1 MTAAEEAAAQ
11 AQLLEDVI
19 ATAQRLVKAEKDSSK
34 ITPAYIADKVKLAAA
49 MFASDPP
56 VPLNEAL
63 VVSTLIQRFSHRMGK
78 ATTLKDNTGHIE
90 WLKAARKKD
99 WPYWRRYRDYQE
111 SKLSDVVV
119 DGLDESTSDILGL
132 LEDPLRADPWDRRG
146 LVVGHVQSG
155 KTSNYTGL
163 INKAADAGYKII
175 IVLAGL
181 HNNLRSQTQI
191 RLEEGFLGY
200 ETTQGGDPGAS
211 IGVAAFGED
220 LKTNS
225 ATTRAEN
232 GDFSKAIAK
241 HFSGISPEERP
252 WVFVVKKQKTVL
264 TELLKW
270 IQKRVA
276 DLPHPLP
283 YTLPPQFPLPDG
295 NEWKLVTKLPLL
307 VIDDE
312 ADNASVDTGEQPF
325 NEDGT
330 PDEEHSPKTINSL
343 IRRLLHSFSRKAYVG
358 YTATPFANIYIHH
371 KGATI
376 VEGPDLFPKAFIINL
391 AAPSNYVGPA
401 RMFGKLTK
409 DGRVGA
415 LPLSRSIL
423 DHYDPEAE
431 AGWMPPKHKKTH
443 VPVHN
448 GQEAIPKSLRDA
460 VQSFILACAARELRG
475 QGLEHSSMLIHVTRY
490 VSVQDHVREQVEEAL
505 RKMRQKITR
514 GSDADEL
521 LAQMRKLWDED
532 FVPTRDKVAGLSTPE
547 ELPPPMPSWNDVLAK
562 LPDVLDDIV
571 VRSINGTAK
580 DALDYATPGAALKVI
595 AVGGDKLARGLT
607 LEGLCTSYFVRTTK
621 MYDTLMQMGRWF
633 GYRPGYLDL
642 CRLYTSPDLV
652 KWFGHIA
659 EASEELREEFDFM
672 AKAKLTPEQY
682 GLKVM
687 SHEILTVTSPLKM
700 RNAQTLSLTYSGTRP
715 QTILFHRNAAI
726 QQANLDATD
735 ALVANLGT
743 KFVDAPKYQRDGE
756 ADSWPGARL
765 WQDVDASHVLA
776 FLAAYATHPNATSA
790 KAAVLSNFIS
800 KMLDIGKLKQWSVA
814 LLSGGEG
821 VGEPHVFPGGFE
833 PKSLQTRKTED
844 PDPPGMKDPTTFA
857 IGVLTE
863 PKDEGIDLD
872 DDIWRDALARTR
884 AAWKPEPARGRINMP
899 SSPSGKGIR
908 EARDRLGGEADRGLL
923 LLYSLAPY
931 YKGKEKLPENLIVP
945 GWDKP
950 IMAFA
955 IAFPSSENGIH
966 VEYEV
971 NLLYWIQEYGP
982 SE

>member
-1 MTAAEEAAAQ
+1 MTAAEEAAEQ
-11 AQLLEDVI
+11 AQLQEDVI
-19 ATAQRLVKAEKDSSK
+19 ATAQRLVKAERDSSK
-34 ITPAYIADKVKLAAA
+34 ITPSYIAEKVRMAAA
-49 MFASDPP
+49 TFASDPP
-56 VPLNEAL
+56 IPLDEAK
-63 VVSTLIQRFSHRMGK
+63 VVATLIQRFSHRMGK
-78 ATTLKDNTGHIE
+78 ATTLKDNTGHFD
-90 WLKAARKKD
+90 WLNAVRKRD
-99 WPYWRRYRDYQE
+99 WHYWRRYRDHQE

-119 DGLDESTSDILGL
+119 DGLDEATDDILGL
-132 LEDPLRADPWDRRG
+132 LEDPMRADAWDRRG

-175 IVLAGL
+175 IVLAGM
-181 HNNLRSQTQI
+181 HNNLRSQTQM

-200 ETTQGGDPGAS
+200 ETTANRDAGAA
-211 IGVAAFGED
+211 IGVAGFGEN

-241 HFSGISPEERP
+241 HFHGISPEERP
-252 WVFVVKKQKTVL
+252 WLFVVKKQKTVL

-270 IQKRVA
+270 IQARVA
-276 DLPHPLP
+276 DSPSSMP
-283 YTLPPQFPLPDG
+283 G
-295 NEWKLVTKLPLL
+295 WKFVTKLPLL
-307 VIDDE
+307 MIDDE
-312 ADNASVDTGEQPF
+312 ADNASVDTGEQLF
-325 NEDGT
+325 NDDGT
-330 PDEEHSPKTINSL
+330 PDEEHQPKTINSL
-343 IRRLLHSFSRKAYVG
+343 IRQLLHCFTRKAYVG

-371 KGATI
+371 TGATAR
-376 VEGPDLFPKAFIINL
+376 EGPDLFPRAFIINL

-401 RMFGKLTK
+401 RMFGELTK

-431 AGWMPPKHKKTH
+431 SGWMPPKHKKTH
-443 VPVHN
+443 VPVFN
-448 GQEAIPKSLRDA
+448 GQETVPVSLRDA
-460 VQSFILACAARELRG
+460 IHSFVLVCAARELRG

-490 VSVQDHVREQVEEAL
+490 VAVQDHVREQVEETV
-505 RKMRQKITR
+505 RRMRQKITR

-521 LAQMRKLWDED
+521 LVQMRKLWDED
-532 FVPTRDKVAGLSTPE
+532 FLPTRDKVAELSPAE
-547 ELPPPMPSWNDVLAK
+547 ERPPVLPAWDDVLAK
-562 LPDVLDDIV
+562 LPDVLDDID

-607 LEGLCTSYFVRTTK
+607 LEGLCVSYFVRTTK

-659 EASEELREEFDFM
+659 DASEELREEFDFM

-687 SHEILTVTSPLKM
+687 SHETLTVTSSLKM

-715 QTILFHRNAAI
+715 QTILFHRDSKV
-726 QQANLDATD
+726 QKANLAVTD
-735 ALVANLGT
+735 ALIASLGT
-743 KFVDAPKYQRDGE
+743 KFEQGPKYPRDGD

-765 WQDVDASHVLA
+765 WTDVPAPLVLA
-776 FLAAYATHPNATSA
+776 FLSAYATHPNATSA
-790 KAAVLSNFIS
+790 KAGVLADFIT

-814 LLSGGEG
+814 LLTGGDG
-821 VGEPHVFPGGFE
+821 IGETHVFPGDFE
-833 PKSLQTRKTED
+833 IKSFQIRKTED
-844 PDPPGMKDPTTFA
+844 PDPPGIRDPAMFA
-857 IGVLTE
+857 IGVLTD
-863 PKDEGIDLD
+863 PKDEGIDLPD
-872 DDIWRDALARTR
+872 TAWRDALARTQ
-884 AAWKPEPARGRINMP
+884 AAWRPDPARARVTLP
-899 SSPSGKGIR
+899 TSPSGSGIR
-908 EARDRLGGEADRGLL
+908 EARDRLGGAADCGLL

-931 YKGKEKLPENLIVP
+931 YKGTTKLPENLIVP

-955 IAFPSSENGIH
+955 IAFPASENGIR

-971 NLLYWIQEYGP
+971 NLLYWMQEYGP

>member
-1 MTAAEEAAAQ
+1 MIAAEEALAHN
-11 AQLLEDVI
+11 QLLEDVI
-19 ATAQRLVKAEKDSSK
+19 ATAQRLVKAEKDTSK
-34 ITPAYIADKVKLAAA
+34 VTPAYIAEKVKLAAA

-56 VPLNEAL
+56 IPLDEAKA
-63 VVSTLIQRFSHRMGK
+63 VTTLIQRFSHRMGK
-78 ATTLKDNTGHIE
+78 STTLTDNTGHIE
-90 WLKAARKKD
+90 WLNAARKKD
-99 WPYWRRYRDYQE
+99 WYYWRRYRDYLE
-111 SKLSDVVV
+111 SKLSDTVV
-119 DGLDESTSDILGL
+119 DGLDESTSDILSL
-132 LEDPLRADPWDRRG
+132 LEDPLRTEAWDRRG

-200 ETTQGGDPGAS
+200 ETTPGGDPGAS
-211 IGVAAFGED
+211 IGVASFGED

-232 GDFSKAIAK
+232 GDFSQAIAK
-241 HFSGISPEERP
+241 HFNGISPEERP

-276 DLPHPLP
+276 DTPHPLS
-283 YTLPPQFPLPDG
+283 YALSNQHPLPDG
-295 NEWKLVTKLPLL
+295 KEWKLVTKLPLL

-312 ADNASVDTGEQPF
+312 ADNASVDTGEQLF
-325 NEDGT
+325 NDDGT

-343 IRRLLHSFSRKAYVG
+343 IRRVLHSFSRKAYVG

-371 KGATI
+371 KGTTTA
-376 VEGPDLFPKAFIINL
+376 EGPDLFPKAFIINL
-391 AAPSNYVGPA
+391 SAPSNYVGPA
-401 RMFGKLTK
+401 RMFGKKTK

-415 LPLSRSIL
+415 LPLLRNIL
-423 DHYDPEAE
+423 DHYDPEDE

-443 VPVHN
+443 VPIYN
-448 GQEAIPKSLRDA
+448 GQETVPKSLRDA
-460 VQSFILACAARELRG
+460 IQSFVLACAARELRG

-490 VSVQDHVREQVEEAL
+490 VAVQDHVREQVEETV
-505 RKMRQKITR
+505 RRMRQKITR

-521 LAQMRKLWDED
+521 LAQIRKLWVED
-532 FVPTRDKVAGLSTPE
+532 FVPTRDKVADLSPPE
-547 ELPPPMPSWNDVLAK
+547 EQPPSLPTWDEVVAK

-580 DALDYATPGAALKVI
+580 DALDYATPGAVLKVI

-607 LEGLCTSYFVRTTK
+607 LEGLCVSYFVRTTK

-659 EASEELREEFDFM
+659 DASEELREEFDFM

-687 SHEILTVTSPLKM
+687 SHETLTVTSPLKM

-715 QTILFHRNAAI
+715 QTIIFHRNAAI
-726 QQANLDATD
+726 QQSNLDATD
-735 ALVANLGT
+735 ALVAALGPR
-743 KFVDAPKYQRDGE
+743 FVDAPKYLRDGE
-756 ADSWPGARL
+756 VDSWPGARL
-765 WQDVDASHVLA
+765 WRDVHASHVLA
-776 FLAAYATHPNATSA
+776 FLSAYTTHPNATSA
-790 KAAVLSNFIS
+790 KAAVLSDFIT
-800 KMLDIGKLKQWSVA
+800 KMTDIGKLKHWSIA

-821 VGEPHVFPGGFE
+821 VGEPHVFPGGLE
-833 PKSLQTRKTED
+833 PKTFQMRKTDD
-844 PDPPGMKDPTTFA
+844 PDPTGVKDPAMFA
-857 IGVLTE
+857 IGVLTD
-863 PKDEGIDLD
+863 PKDEAIDID
-872 DDIWRDALARTR
+872 DDVWRDALTRTR
-884 AAWKPEPARGRINMP
+884 AAWKPDPARGRDKLP
-899 SSPSGKGIR
+899 TSPSGKGIR
-908 EARDRLGGEADRGLL
+908 EARDRLGGDADRGLL
-923 LLYSLAPY
+923 LLYTLAPY
-931 YKGKEKLPENLIVP
+931 KGKVKAPENLIVP

-955 IAFPSSENGIH
+955 IAFPSAEHGIR

-971 NLLYWIQEYGP
+971 NLLYWMQEYGP

>member
-1 MTAAEEAAAQ
+1 MTAAEEAAEQ

-19 ATAQRLVKAEKDSSK
+19 ATAQRLVKAERDSSK
-34 ITPAYIADKVKLAAA
+34 ITPGYIAEKVQMAAA
-49 MFASDPP
+49 TFASDPP
-56 VPLNEAL
+56 IPLDEAK
-63 VVSTLIQRFSHRMGK
+63 VVATLIQRFSHRMGK
-78 ATTLKDNTGHIE
+78 ATTLKDNTGHFD
-90 WLKAARKKD
+90 WLNAARKKD
-99 WPYWRRYRDYQE
+99 WPYWRRYRDHQE

-119 DGLDESTSDILGL
+119 DGLDEATDDILGL
-132 LEDPLRADPWDRRG
+132 LEDPMRSDPWDRRG

-175 IVLAGL
+175 IVLAGM
-181 HNNLRSQTQI
+181 HNNLRSQTQM

-200 ETTQGGDPGAS
+200 ETTADRDAGAA
-211 IGVAAFGED
+211 IGVAEFGEN

-241 HFSGISPEERP
+241 HFHGISPEEHP
-252 WVFVVKKQKTVL
+252 WLFVVKKQKTVL

-270 IQKRVA
+270 IRTRVA
-276 DLPHPLP
+276 DA
-283 YTLPPQFPLPDG
+283 TDSQDG
-295 NEWKLVTKLPLL
+295 RKLVTKLPLL
-307 VIDDE
+307 MIDDE
-312 ADNASVDTGEQPF
+312 ADNASVDTGEQVF
-325 NEDGT
+325 NDDGA
-330 PDEEHSPKTINSL
+330 PDEEHQPKTINSL
-343 IRRLLHSFSRKAYVG
+343 IRQLLHSFTRKAYVG

-371 KGATI
+371 KGATAK
-376 VEGPDLFPKAFIINL
+376 EGPDLFPKAFIINL

-401 RMFGKLTK
+401 RMFGKLTN

-415 LPLSRSIL
+415 LPLARSIR

-431 AGWMPPKHKKTH
+431 SGWMPPKHKKTH
-443 VPVHN
+443 VPVCN
-448 GQEAIPKSLRDA
+448 GQETIPLSLRNA
-460 VQSFILACAARELRG
+460 IHAFVLACAARELRG
-475 QGLEHSSMLIHVTRY
+475 QGGDHSSMLIHVTRY
-490 VSVQDHVREQVEEAL
+490 VAVQDHVREQVEETV
-505 RKMRQKITR
+505 RRMRQKITR

-521 LAQMRKLWDED
+521 HAQMRAIWDED
-532 FVPTRDKVAGLSTPE
+532 FVPTRDTVAELSPAE
-547 ELPPPMPSWNDVLAK
+547 DRPPELPSWDDLVAA
-562 LPDVLDDIV
+562 LPDVLNDIV

-607 LEGLCTSYFVRTTK
+607 LEGLCVSYFVRSTK

-659 EASEELREEFDFM
+659 DASEELREEFDFM
-672 AKAKLTPEQY
+672 AKANLTPEQY

-715 QTILFHRNAAI
+715 QTILFHRDAKI
-726 QQANLDATD
+726 QKANLDATE
-735 ALVANLGT
+735 ALIASLGM
-743 KFVDAPKYQRDGE
+743 KFVDGPKYPRDGE
-756 ADSWPGARL
+756 ADSWPGTRL
-765 WQDVDASHVLA
+765 WQDVDAQKVIA
-776 FLAAYATHPNATSA
+776 FLGAYVTHPNATSA
-790 KAAVLSNFIS
+790 KAAVLTDFIT

-814 LLSGGEG
+814 LLNGGDG
-821 VGEPHVFPGGFE
+821 VGEPHTFPGGFE
-833 PKSLQTRKTED
+833 AKSFQTRKTED
-844 PDPPGMKDPTTFA
+844 PDPPGIKDPAMFA
-857 IGVLTE
+857 IGVLTD

-872 DDIWRDALARTR
+872 DDVWRDALERTR
-884 AAWKPEPARGRINMP
+884 AAWKPEPARGRVNLP

-908 EARDRLGGEADRGLL
+908 ESRDRLGGEVDRGLL

-931 YKGKEKLPENLIVP
+931 YKGKAMLPENLIVP
-945 GWDKP
+945 GWNKP
-950 IMAFA
+950 LMAFA
-955 IAFPSSENGIH
+955 IAFPSSENGIR

-971 NLLYWIQEYGP
+971 NLLYWMQEYGP

>member
-1 MTAAEEAAAQ
+1 MIAAEEAAAQ

-34 ITPAYIADKVKLAAA
+34 ITPSYIAEKVSLAAA

-56 VPLNEAL
+56 VPLDEAKA
-63 VVSTLIQRFSHRMGK
+63 VATLIQRFSHRMGK
-78 ATTLKDNTGHIE
+78 ATTLKDNTGHFD
-90 WLKAARKKD
+90 WLTATRKKD
-99 WPYWRRYRDYQE
+99 WHYWRRYRDYQE

-119 DGLDESTSDILGL
+119 DGLDEATDDILGL
-132 LEDPLRADPWDRRG
+132 LEDPLRTDAWDRRG

-175 IVLAGL
+175 IVLAGM
-181 HNNLRSQTQI
+181 HNNLRSQTQM

-200 ETTQGGDPGAS
+200 ETTADRDAGAA
-211 IGVAAFGED
+211 IGVAGFGED

-232 GDFSKAIAK
+232 GDFSKSIAK
-241 HFSGISPEERP
+241 HFHGISPEERP
-252 WVFVVKKQKTVL
+252 WLFVVKKQKTVL

-270 IQKRVA
+270 IQARVA
-276 DLPHPLP
+276 DTPSSM
-283 YTLPPQFPLPDG
+283 PD
-295 NEWKLVTKLPLL
+295 WKFVTKLPLL
-307 VIDDE
+307 MIDDE
-312 ADNASVDTGEQPF
+312 ADNASVDTGEQVF
-325 NEDGT
+325 NDDGT
-330 PDEEHSPKTINSL
+330 PDEEHQPKTINSL
-343 IRRLLHSFSRKAYVG
+343 IRQLLHSFTRKAYVG

-371 KGATI
+371 KGATAK
-376 VEGPDLFPKAFIINL
+376 EGPDLFPKAFIINL

-423 DHYDPEAE
+423 DHYDPEAD

-443 VPVHN
+443 IPVYM
-448 GQEAIPKSLRDA
+448 GQEAIPLSLRKA
-460 VQSFILACAARELRG
+460 IHSFVLVCAARELRG
-475 QGLEHSSMLIHVTRY
+475 QGAEHSSMLIHVTRY
-490 VSVQDHVREQVEEAL
+490 VAVQDHVREQVEETV
-505 RKMRQKITR
+505 RRMRQKVTR

-521 LAQMRKLWDED
+521 LTQMRETWDED
-532 FVPTRDKVAGLSTPE
+532 FIPTRDKVAELSPSVE
-547 ELPPPMPSWNDVLAK
+547 RPPELPSWDDVVAK
-562 LPDVLDDIV
+562 LPDVLNDIV

-580 DALDYATPGAALKVI
+580 DALDYATPGASLKVI

-607 LEGLCTSYFVRTTK
+607 LEGLCVSYFVRTTK

-659 EASEELREEFDFM
+659 DASEELREEFDFM

-715 QTILFHRNAAI
+715 QTILFHRDARVQA
-726 QQANLDATD
+726 ANLAATD
-735 ALVANLGT
+735 SLIASLGMNFLT
-743 KFVDAPKYQRDGE
+743 APKYSRDGD
-756 ADSWPGARL
+756 ADSWSGARL
-765 WQDVDASHVLA
+765 WKNVDASHVLA
-776 FLAAYATHPNATSA
+776 FLSAYATHPNATSA
-790 KAAVLSNFIS
+790 KAGVLADFIT

-814 LLSGGEG
+814 LLTGGDG
-821 VGEPHVFPGGFE
+821 VGETHVFPGAFE
-833 PKSLQTRKTED
+833 VKSFQTRKTED
-844 PDPPGMKDPTTFA
+844 PDPPGIKDPAMFA
-857 IGVLTE
+857 IGVLTD

-872 DDIWRDALARTR
+872 DDVWRDALARTR
-884 AAWKPEPARGRINMP
+884 AAWKPEPARGRVNLPTI
-899 SSPSGKGIR
+899 PSGKGIR
-908 EARDRLGGEADRGLL
+908 ESRDRLGGEADRGLL

-931 YKGKEKLPENLIVP
+931 YKGKAMLPENLIVP

-955 IAFPSSENGIH
+955 IAFPSSENGVR

-971 NLLYWIQEYGP
+971 NLLYWMQEYGP